1 MSDYYATFQISSG
14 YHHWADFNSK
24 CTSNGFFCVAGYNIK
39 VRRDASFVDAPDDH
53 CFDIRDA
60 SGNLLHRVYPSL
72 INVIPKDNKFHDLLV
87 LSAESKTYI
96 IRTVDCGFV
105 PEVECEDNS
114 DCPDGQKCVDGEC
127 VDCENQAATHFRL
140 REEYS
145 ELASITG
152 ELVSYQ
158 LSALYPLPVASPL
171 EISLENHNQ
180 LRSWWRVLFCDS
192 VGNPAPYDG
201 EFQINAN
208 NNYQVGTGGNVPS
221 GNMLFGPWDNQP
233 DIAGGGN
240 MYISK
245 VFVEFADESLPIVE
259 PVCSGITPESPVEPT
274 PPIPETPPVEP
285 PPEEPPEI
293 EEYPPPDEP
302 SPPAP
307 WPEPWEPPYT
317 PPEKPLP
324 PSEPETGCEC
334 EIYLGSVLG
343 QIVAAIYD
351 AIWAAYDRL
360 NTVFQFA
367 SGMFG
372 SFQDFCGAFLNLIY
386 QSVMYIVNSYQ
397 IEQVRNREKISEVVD
412 ELKKISEVVDELKTF
427 NAKFAEFA
435 DNYEPVQIEN
445 EYRTQSHRVIDNLD
459 STLNKL

>member
-1 MSDYYATFQISSG
+1 MQIVSL
-14 YHHWADFNSK
+14 YR
-24 CTSNGFFCVAGYNIK
+24 SNGVDVQSKTPGGARDTIYLNETSGQHSMVGYIWQAPQPVVKLEFF
-39 VRRDASFVDAPDDH
+39 
-53 CFDIRDA
+53 
-60 SGNLLHRVYPSL
+60 
-72 INVIPKDNKFHDLLV
+72 
-87 LSAESKTYI
+87 LSATGTKISGRITFNNDYKESFSFESTAPNQSVSKSFSSQSVSSWTLEYEQGSLNYLQPC
-96 IRTVDCGFV
+96 D
-105 PEVECEDNS
+105 DNA
-114 DCPDGQKCVDGEC
+114 DCPEGQKCVDGEC
-127 VDCENQAATHFRL
+127 VDCDNQAATHFRL

-145 ELASITG
+145 ELASIAG
-152 ELVSYQ
+152 ALVPYQ
-158 LSALYPLPVASPL
+158 LSALNPLPVTSPL
-171 EISLENHNQ
+171 EVSLENHNQ

-192 VGNPAPYDG
+192 NGNPAPYDG

-221 GNMLFGPWDNQP
+221 GNMLFGPWDNVP
-233 DIAGGGN
+233 DIGGGGN

-245 VFVEFADESLPIVE
+245 VIVEYADESSPITE
-259 PVCSGITPESPVEPT
+259 PDCSGITPEAPDEPT

-334 EIYLGSVLG
+334 EIYLGSILL
-343 QIVAAIYD
+343 QIVDSIYD
-351 AIWAAYDRL
+351 SIWSAYDRL

-372 SFQDFCGAFLNLIY
+372 SFQGICGAFLNLIY

-397 IEQVRNREKISEVVD
+397 IEQVRNRE
-412 ELKKISEVVDELKTF
+412 KISEVVDELKTF